1 MVTPQD
7 FVESSVLSGRGRLF
21 RGPNE
26 LFFYCLHLYLTVTFE
41 KTYHTSA
48 TDRTVCGVKC
58 SLAFP
63 LLAHEELKTSGGQ
76 FLVGWIFRSLTA
88 FIFLNNS
95 HVCQTCI
102 KRSVTRSQRVTA

>member
-1 MVTPQD
+1 MVTSQD
-7 FVESSVLSGRGRLF
+7 FVESPVLSGLGRLF

-26 LFFYCLHLYLTVTFE
+26 LFFYCLHLYLTVNFE

-58 SLAFP
+58 SLAFL
-63 LLAHEELKTSGGQ
+63 LLAQEEVKTSGGQ
-76 FLVGWIFRSLTA
+76 FVVGWIFRSLTT

-102 KRSVTRSQRVTA
+102 KRSVSRSQRVTA